1 MSYLTLLLTLVMTVS
16 ESTGAP
22 GPRLTHLDELR
33 WSHRVIL
40 VFAPGPQ
47 ASRAAANLAD
57 FAAGIED
64 RDIVWFVLDGDTL
77 RSNYPG
83 TLGDTLPEQLVER
96 YFSPLPAGTSVVLIG
111 KDGGVKSRSTDL
123 DLEATFG
130 LIDRMPMRRREM
142 QRRQDEMD

>member
-1 MSYLTLLLTLVMTVS
+1 MSYLTLLLNLLMTVG
-16 ESTGAP
+16 ESARAADTP
-22 GPRLTHLDELR
+22 LNDLDALR

-47 ASRAAANLAD
+47 ASRAAANLGD
-57 FAAGIED
+57 FAAGIEE
-64 RDIVWFVLDGDTL
+64 RDIVWFVLDGDSL
-77 RSNYPG
+77 RSNYRG
-83 TLGDTLPEQLVER
+83 TLGDTLPEQLLER
-96 YFSPLPAGTSVVLIG
+96 YFSPRPAGTSVVLIG
-111 KDGGVKSRSTDL
+111 KDGGVKSRSADL

>member
-1 MSYLTLLLTLVMTVS
+1 MSYLTLLLNLMMTVG
-16 ESTGAP
+16 ESARAADTP
-22 GPRLTHLDELR
+22 LNDLDALR

-47 ASRAAANLAD
+47 ASRAAANLGD

-77 RSNYPG
+77 RSNYHG
-83 TLGDTLPEQLVER
+83 TLGDTLPEQLLER
-96 YFSPLPAGTSVVLIG
+96 YFSPRPAGTSVVLIG
-111 KDGGVKSRSTDL
+111 KDRGVKSRSADL